1 MVAHRNGNTAAL
13 LLCVLLS
20 CLSAC
25 TPVRGVTP
33 DAHTDPA
40 TLQGTSSLQ
49 HELTQLMYCYATG
62 VDLAGAGDGAA
73 AAQQLR
79 SCFTDDA
86 ESVYEFPPMWAHLN
100 FTVTGGGAGL
110 AQTAIEFYGKFGFTR
125 TQHMV
130 TNVVVQRTGETTAIM
145 RSYALAI
152 HAYPDESVW
161 NATVKYLDDV
171 HYING
176 QWKFAHRRV
185 TLTSLTKAPAWAG
198 APLGQ

>member
-1 MVAHRNGNTAAL
+1 MMAHLTGNTAAL
-13 LLCVLLS
+13 PLCILLFFLLAS
-20 CLSAC
+20 
-25 TPVRGVTP
+25 TPLRGVAP
-33 DAHTDPA
+33 EAQADPA

-79 SCFTDDA
+79 TCFTDDA
-86 ESVYEFPPMWAHLN
+86 ESVYEFPSRWAHLN
-100 FTVTGGGAGL
+100 FTVTGGGVGL

-176 QWKFAHRRV
+176 QWKFVHRRV
-185 TLTSLTKAPAWAG
+185 TLTSLTTAPAWAG